1 MKQKVVSTLIESGYP
16 MKIIALGDV
25 VGSAGT
31 EYAVK
36 LINRIKCV
44 ENGDLVIVNAEN
56 SAPGNGLDQKSAD
69 ALFNAG
75 ADVLTGGNHTLR
87 RHEIFDY
94 LDDHNAALR
103 PLNLPPSAPG
113 KGFIIMRASQGLRIM
128 VINVL
133 GQVFMDPVDNPF
145 TAVDRLLNEQNGKY
159 DICVCDIH
167 AEATSEKAAFAR
179 YFDGR
184 INVIFG
190 THTHVQTADEC
201 ILPKGSGFITDL
213 GMCAP
218 IESILGTKPEPVIK
232 NFVTR
237 VHDRFE
243 AAEGELALC
252 GAVFEINPATKRV
265 TSVKRIK
272 Y

>member
-1 MKQKVVSTLIESGYP
+1 
-16 MKIIALGDV
+16 MKIIAIGDV

-36 LINRIKCV
+36 LLNKIKRT
-44 ENGDLVIVNAEN
+44 EKGDLVIVNAEN
-56 SAPGNGLDQKSAD
+56 SAPGNGLDIKSAE
-69 ALFNAG
+69 ALFKAG

-87 RHEIFDY
+87 RHEVFDY
-94 LDDHNAALR
+94 LDENNCALR
-103 PLNLPPSAPG
+103 PLNIPPSAPG
-113 KGFIIMRASQGLRIM
+113 NGFTIIRACQGLRVMI
-128 VINVL
+128 INVL
-133 GQVFMDPVDNPF
+133 GQVFMDPADNPF
-145 TAVDRLLNEQNGKY
+145 TAVDRLLTEQSGKY
-159 DICVCDIH
+159 DLCVCDIH

-201 ILPKGSGFITDL
+201 LLPKGSGFITDL

-218 IESILGTKPEPVIK
+218 IISILGTKPEPVIK

-237 VHDRFE
+237 IHDRFE
-243 AAEGELALC
+243 AAEGELALY
-252 GAVFEINPATKRV
+252 GAVFDVNTSTKCV

>member
-1 MKQKVVSTLIESGYP
+1 MR
-16 MKIIALGDV
+16 IIAIGDI

-31 EYAVK
+31 EYV
-36 LINRIKCV
+36 IKHLNSIKRV
-44 ENGDLVIVNAEN
+44 EKGDLVIVNAEN
-56 SAPGNGLDQKSAD
+56 SAPGNGLDVKSAE
-69 ALFNAG
+69 AILAAG
-75 ADVLTGGNHTLR
+75 ADILTGGNHTLR
-87 RHEIFDY
+87 RHEVFDF
-94 LDDHNAALR
+94 LDENSCALR
-103 PLNLPPSAPG
+103 PLNIPPSAPG
-113 KGFIIMRASQGLRIM
+113 NGFTIIRACQGLNVMI
-128 VINVL
+128 INVL
-133 GQVFMDPVDNPF
+133 GQVFMDPADNPF
-145 TAVDRLLNEQNGKY
+145 TAVDKLLSEQAGKY

-184 INVIFG
+184 IQVIFG

-201 ILPKGSGFITDL
+201 LLPKGSGFITDL
-213 GMCAP
+213 GMCGP

-237 VHDRFE
+237 IHDRFE
-243 AAEGELALC
+243 AGEGEISLT
-252 GAVFEINPATKRV
+252 GAVFDINTVTKCV